1 MEAYHMSVYLE
12 VPFVSQL
19 TFGGDG
25 ASSSYGPQGKR
36 DPTGCWYASAC
47 MVAYFFE
54 AGPRLG
60 VPSLYQPGLYGHGGH
75 KVITVGAVSTL
86 ARHENLE
93 AVAGSGGSVTGE
105 WLEEQIRSSGPLWFA
120 WLKTNSKGQTYGHA
134 CVIIG
139 TNGSSAVFHDPEDAP
154 KSSISLTELNAK
166 LFKTQLAD
174 SCMLRRQ
181 GARSK
186 IRGQVMPLIRAAL

>member
-1 MEAYHMSVYLE
+1 MSVYLE

-60 VPSLYQPGLYGHGGH
+60 VPALYQPGLGH
-75 KVITVGAVSTL
+75 KVISVGAVGTL
-86 ARHENLE
+86 ARNENLE
-93 AVAGSGGSVTGE
+93 AVAGSGGAVTGQ
-105 WLEEQIRSSGPLWFA
+105 WLEEQIRNSGPLWFA
-120 WLKTNSKGQTYGHA
+120 WLKTNSKGSSYGHA

-139 TNGSSAVFHDPEDAP
+139 TDGTSAMFHDPEDAP
-154 KSSISLTELNAK
+154 KSTISLTDLNAR
-166 LFKTQLAD
+166 LFKKQLGD

-181 GARSK
+181 GARTK
-186 IRGQVMPLIRAAL
+186 IRGQLLPFIRSAL